1 MNSIKKIYKKN
12 RIINS
17 NDVNRDFLIY
27 QGQNFVKV
35 SVTRELVGFKFGEL
49 IQTRKVVQFRK
60 K

>member
-27 QGQNFVKV
+27 QGQNFVKI
-35 SVTRELVGFKFGEL
+35 SVTKELVGFKFGEL